1 MTVAQAILIALLYWI
16 SQAKIWYG
24 FSIMRM
30 PLCIAPFIGLIFGD
44 IPTALQVGA
53 TLQMIYIGSVAP
65 GGNPPADEGLAS
77 CIAIPIA
84 LTAGIDPTVAISL
97 AIPLGLLGVV
107 LENVRKTLNTF
118 FIHMADKYAAEGN
131 VRGLQL
137 SATLYPILLAFP
149 MRFIPVFIACLFGP
163 EAIQA
168 FVNMLPEWIT
178 HGLSA
183 AGNILPALGFAIT
196 MIVIGKKQYL
206 PLFVIG
212 FFIVAYTGLSTV
224 GIAIFGACAVPMIMQ
239 FQREGTTSESEA

>member
-53 TLQMIYIGSVAP
+53 TLQMIYIGSIAP
-65 GGNPPADEGLAS
+65 GGNPPADESLAS

-118 FIHMADKYAAEGN
+118 FVHMADKYAAEGN

-224 GIAIFGACAVPMIMQ
+224 GIAIFGACAVLMIMQ

>member
-30 PLCIAPFIGLIFGD
+30 PLCVAPFIGLIFGD

-53 TLQMIYIGSVAP
+53 TLQMIYIGSIAP

-118 FIHMADKYAAEGN
+118 FVHMADKYAAEGN

-224 GIAIFGACAVPMIMQ
+224 GIAIFGACAVLMIMQ

>member
-53 TLQMIYIGSVAP
+53 TLQMIYIGSIAP

-118 FIHMADKYAAEGN
+118 FVHMADKYAAEGN

-224 GIAIFGACAVPMIMQ
+224 GIAIFGACAVLMIMQ
-239 FQREGTTSESEA
+239 LQREGTTSESEA

>member
-30 PLCIAPFIGLIFGD
+30 PLCIAPFIGLMFGD

-53 TLQMIYIGSVAP
+53 TLQMIYIGSIAP

-118 FIHMADKYAAEGN
+118 FVHMADKYAAEGN

-168 FVNMLPEWIT
+168 FVNMLPEWVT
-178 HGLSA
+178 HGLSV

-224 GIAIFGACAVPMIMQ
+224 GIAIFGACAVLMIMQ
-239 FQREGTTSESEA
+239 FQREGITSESEA

>member
-30 PLCIAPFIGLIFGD
+30 PLCIAPFIGLMFGD

-53 TLQMIYIGSVAP
+53 TLQMIYIGSIAP

-77 CIAIPIA
+77 SIAIPIA

-97 AIPLGLLGVV
+97 AIPLCLIGVV

-118 FIHMADKYAAEGN
+118 FVHMADKYAAEGHI
-131 VRGLQL
+131 RGLQL

-168 FVNMLPEWIT
+168 FVNMLPEWVT
-178 HGLSA
+178 HGLSV

-224 GIAIFGACAVPMIMQ
+224 GIAIFGACAVLMIMQ
-239 FQREGTTSESEA
+239 LQREGTTSESEA

>member
-30 PLCIAPFIGLIFGD
+30 PLCIAPFIGLMFGD

-53 TLQMIYIGSVAP
+53 TLQMIYIGSIAP

-107 LENVRKTLNTF
+107 LENVRKTLNTVF
-118 FIHMADKYAAEGN
+118 VHMADKYAAEGN

-168 FVNMLPEWIT
+168 FVNMLPEWVT
-178 HGLSA
+178 HGLSV

-224 GIAIFGACAVPMIMQ
+224 GIAIFGACAVLMIDHEHGKRSRQ
-239 FQREGTTSESEA
+239 AHRG

>member
-30 PLCIAPFIGLIFGD
+30 PLCIAPFIGLMFGD

-53 TLQMIYIGSVAP
+53 TLQMIYIGSIAP

-118 FIHMADKYAAEGN
+118 FVHMADKYAAEGN

-168 FVNMLPEWIT
+168 FVNMLPEWVT
-178 HGLSA
+178 HGLSV

-224 GIAIFGACAVPMIMQ
+224 GIAIFGACGVLMIMQ
-239 FQREGTTSESEA
+239 LQREGTTSESEA

>member
-1 MTVAQAILIALLYWI
+1 
-16 SQAKIWYG
+16 
-24 FSIMRM
+24 
-30 PLCIAPFIGLIFGD
+30 
-44 IPTALQVGA
+44 
-53 TLQMIYIGSVAP
+53 
-65 GGNPPADEGLAS
+65 
-77 CIAIPIA
+77 
-84 LTAGIDPTVAISL
+84 
-97 AIPLGLLGVV
+97 
-107 LENVRKTLNTF
+107 
-118 FIHMADKYAAEGN
+118 
-131 VRGLQL
+131 
-137 SATLYPILLAFP
+137 

-224 GIAIFGACAVPMIMQ
+224 GIAIFGACAVLMIMQ

>member
-1 MTVAQAILIALLYWI
+1 
-16 SQAKIWYG
+16 
-24 FSIMRM
+24 
-30 PLCIAPFIGLIFGD
+30 
-44 IPTALQVGA
+44 
-53 TLQMIYIGSVAP
+53 
-65 GGNPPADEGLAS
+65 
-77 CIAIPIA
+77 
-84 LTAGIDPTVAISL
+84 
-97 AIPLGLLGVV
+97 
-107 LENVRKTLNTF
+107 
-118 FIHMADKYAAEGN
+118 
-131 VRGLQL
+131 
-137 SATLYPILLAFP
+137 

-178 HGLSA
+178 HGLSV

-224 GIAIFGACAVPMIMQ
+224 GIAIFGACAVLMIMQ

>member
-30 PLCIAPFIGLIFGD
+30 PLCIAPFIGLMFGD

-53 TLQMIYIGSVAP
+53 TLQMIYIGSIAP

-118 FIHMADKYAAEGN
+118 FVHMADKYAAEGN

-168 FVNMLPEWIT
+168 FVNMLPEWVT
-178 HGLSA
+178 HGLSV

-206 PLFVIG
+206 TLFVIG

-224 GIAIFGACAVPMIMQ
+224 GIAIFGACAVLMIMQ
-239 FQREGTTSESEA
+239 LQREGTTSESEA

>member
-30 PLCIAPFIGLIFGD
+30 PLCIAPFIGLMFSD

-53 TLQMIYIGSVAP
+53 TLQMIYIGSIAP

-118 FIHMADKYAAEGN
+118 FVHMADKYAAEGN

-178 HGLSA
+178 HGLSV

-224 GIAIFGACAVPMIMQ
+224 GIAIFGACAVLMIMQ
-239 FQREGTTSESEA
+239 SQREGTTSESEA